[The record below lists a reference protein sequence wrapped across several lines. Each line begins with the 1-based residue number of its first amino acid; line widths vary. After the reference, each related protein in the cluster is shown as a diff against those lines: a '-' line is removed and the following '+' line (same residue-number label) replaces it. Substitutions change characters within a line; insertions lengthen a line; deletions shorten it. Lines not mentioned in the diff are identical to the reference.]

1 VKLNIVKF
9 PSKCGKHQY
18 ASLFYKDDIENPLG
32 VVGLNPSVLKD
43 GKNATVSILMQIALR
58 EGFDSLFITNVY
70 SYISPDP
77 KKLKTCKKP
86 ILEENDSYII
96 GMVKACKKVLCIW
109 GNNPSDQRISEVMP
123 MIKRKSYAI
132 GFTKSGRPRHVL
144 HTRKDAPLIR
154 F

>member
-9 PSKCGKHQY
+9 PSECGKHQY
-18 ASLFYKDDIENPLG
+18 ASWFYENEFNNPLG

-86 ILEENDSYII
+86 LLEGNDDWIEK
-96 GMVKACKKVLCIW
+96 MAFACKKVLCIW
-109 GNNPSDQRISEVMP
+109 GNNPSDKRILEVMP
-123 MIKRKSYAI
+123 IIKPKSYAI

>member
-1 VKLNIVKF
+1 MNIIKF
-9 PSKCGKHQY
+9 RSSCGKHQF
-18 ASLFYKDDIENPLG
+18 ASLFYEKNVENPLG
-32 VVGLNPSVLKD
+32 IVGLNPSVLKD
-43 GKNATVSILMQIALR
+43 GKNATVSILMQIAKR

-77 KKLKTCKKP
+77 KKLKSCEKP
-86 ILEENDSYII
+86 VLEENDSYI
-96 GMVKACKKVLCIW
+96 KAMANSCKKVLCIW
-109 GNNPSDQRISEVMP
+109 GNNPSDERILEVTP
-123 MIKRKSYAI
+123 IIKHKSHAI